1 VRLTVVKPLTTPE
14 SAPARF
20 GARSILTFAAVFIAA
35 VPFAIVVALVTTSSP
50 SLLRVDRGMSNDL
63 HRFAGAHPGFASAMR
78 TISSVGSPSAWWILL
93 TPVFAWLLYRRLPRL
108 AVFVALTAIGSSL
121 LNRLIK
127 ATVDRARPHFVDPI
141 ATAAGKS
148 FPSGHAQSAVVGCGI
163 LVLVFLPIVHR
174 RARPWLLAAASLVVL
189 LIGFSRI
196 ALGVHYLSDVI
207 GAYLIGLAW
216 LLAMTAA
223 FSAWRREERKPPVQA
238 GHGLEPEQGDRLAPG
253 PTDGAQPE

>member
-1 VRLTVVKPLTTPE
+1 VKPLTHPE
-14 SAPARF
+14 AAPARF
-20 GARSILTFAAVFIAA
+20 GARSILAFVAVFIAA
-35 VPFAIVVALVTTSSP
+35 VPLAILVALVTTSSP
-50 SLLRVDRGMSNDL
+50 SLLRVDRGLSDDL
-63 HRFAGAHPGFASAMR
+63 HRYAIAHPGFASAMR
-78 TISSVGSPSAWWILL
+78 TISNVGSPVAWWILL

-108 AVFVALTAIGSSL
+108 AVFVAVTAIGSSL
-121 LNRLIK
+121 LNRVIK
-127 ATVDRARPHFVDPI
+127 AAVDRTRPHFVDPI
-141 ATAAGKS
+141 VTAAGKS

-174 RARPWLLAAASLVVL
+174 RARPWLLVAASLVAL

-223 FSAWRREERKPPVQA
+223 FSVWRREERKPPVELA
-238 GHGLEPEQGDRLAPG
+238 EGLEPEQRERLAPG
-253 PTDGAQPE
+253 PPDSTPPE